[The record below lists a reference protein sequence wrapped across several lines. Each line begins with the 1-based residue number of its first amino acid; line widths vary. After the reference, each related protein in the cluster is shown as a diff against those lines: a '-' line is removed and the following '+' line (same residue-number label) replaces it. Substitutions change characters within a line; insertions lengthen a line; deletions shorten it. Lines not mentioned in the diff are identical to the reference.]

1 LKEIWVEISPK
12 TSDSEKLAIIN
23 LAKENC
29 DFILKESR
37 LETLSGNENIVLLS
51 SLDENKIKRLNLA
64 TVKLI
69 LADLDEKDKTKRTR
83 LALRCQIPYHRFI
96 QFMDTMIKLDLI
108 VLEET
113 PEGKFVNITNLGK
126 NYLNR

>member
-1 LKEIWVEISPK
+1 M
-12 TSDSEKLAIIN
+12 A
-23 LAKENC
+23 
-29 DFILKESR
+29 
-37 LETLSGNENIVLLS
+37 
-51 SLDENKIKRLNLA
+51 NKIKRLNLA